1 MSALQATRWTL
12 LGAARDG
19 DPEAQTRLVAL
30 YRPILV
36 AWLRAAGAAQD
47 AEDLAQEVLL
57 RLFSGGVLARAAPGA
72 GRFRSL
78 LLAVARHVLLDHRA
92 RSGAAKRGGGR
103 SPRSLDEGGEEA
115 VATSTERAS
124 FDREWLLGLVE
135 RGLERLARDHPKH
148 HAALR
153 LHLDGRAPADVAA
166 ALGLEPV
173 TARSHLHRARQALAR
188 YLREEVW
195 RYSADPDDHATEMRF
210 LGDLLKEGPRAQ
222 GA

>member
-1 MSALQATRWTL
+1 MSAPHATRWSL

-30 YRPILV
+30 YRPSLV
-36 AWLRAAGAAQD
+36 AWLRGAGAGDD
-47 AEDLAQEVLL
+47 AEDLAQEVLM
-57 RLFSGGVLARAAPGA
+57 RLFAGGVLARANPGA

-92 RSGAAKRGGGR
+92 RTGAAKRGGGQR
-103 SPRSLDEGGEEA
+103 PRSLELDEAEA
-115 VATSTERAS
+115 TPAERAG

-135 RGLERLARDHPKH
+135 RALERLAREHPQH

-153 LHLDGRAPADVAA
+153 LHLDGRAPAQVAA

-210 LGDLLKEGPRAQ
+210 LGELLQKGR
-222 GA
+222 

>member
-1 MSALQATRWTL
+1 MSALEATRWSL

-19 DPEAQTRLVAL
+19 DGEAQARLVEL
-30 YRPILV
+30 YRPRLV
-36 AWLRAAGAAQD
+36 LWLRGAGGGAD

-57 RLFSGGVLARAAPGA
+57 RLFTGGVLARALPGA

-78 LLAVARHVLLDHRA
+78 LLAVARNVLLDHKARA
-92 RSGAAKRGGGR
+92 AAAKRGGGAR
-103 SPRSLDEGGEEA
+103 PVPLEEA
-115 VATSTERAS
+115 ALEASPQERAS

-135 RGLERLARDHPKH
+135 RALARLAREHPQH

-153 LHLDGRAPADVAA
+153 LHLAGRAPAALAA
-166 ALGLEPV
+166 ELGLEAA

-195 RYSADPDDHATEMRF
+195 RYSVDPDDHATELRF
-210 LGDLLKEGPRAQ
+210 LGELLAGR